1 MSCVQKVVVDV
12 AGFVYVNQEK
22 IGWRSLVSWQVTPNR
37 IPQIPHSE
45 SIHYTYLNCPSSD
58 LILPSLAFPANPS
71 PSWAFPLRRSPVLRA
86 CFPIQMHSPPLHL
99 KNANDP
105 LSLFVPDS
113 FPIPSIPCYAVKS
126 MLSKQQTQPRIKK
139 LQQCFHRAQY
149 GLSTVFPP
157 QSGIFSPSLRLRS
170 TSKRPQ
176 YGSQ

>member
-1 MSCVQKVVVDV
+1 MSCVQNVVVDV

-22 IGWRSLVSWQVTPNR
+22 IGWSSLVSWQVTPNR

-45 SIHYTYLNCPSSD
+45 SIHYPYLNYPSSD

-113 FPIPSIPCYAVKS
+113 FPIPSRSSHAMQSSQCSQNNKYN
-126 MLSKQQTQPRIKK
+126 QEPRSCNIA
-139 LQQCFHRAQY
+139 CVH
-149 GLSTVFPP
+149 LSTAY
-157 QSGIFSPSLRLRS
+157 QPSSLHNQEYS
-170 TSKRPQ
+170 VRP
-176 YGSQ
+176 